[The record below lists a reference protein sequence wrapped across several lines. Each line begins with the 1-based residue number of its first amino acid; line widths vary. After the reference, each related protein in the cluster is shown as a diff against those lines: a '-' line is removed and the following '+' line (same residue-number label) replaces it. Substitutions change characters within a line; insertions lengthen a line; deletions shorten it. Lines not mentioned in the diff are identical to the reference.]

1 MPEIVGYSMSKE
13 IVNDNEM
20 TELERELAI
29 SRLQSE
35 EYEYTVEEAL
45 ELIE

>member
-1 MPEIVGYSMSKE
+1 MSQE
-13 IVNDNEM
+13 TIDDDEM

-35 EYEYTVEEAL
+35 ADEYTVTEAL
-45 ELIE
+45 ELIN